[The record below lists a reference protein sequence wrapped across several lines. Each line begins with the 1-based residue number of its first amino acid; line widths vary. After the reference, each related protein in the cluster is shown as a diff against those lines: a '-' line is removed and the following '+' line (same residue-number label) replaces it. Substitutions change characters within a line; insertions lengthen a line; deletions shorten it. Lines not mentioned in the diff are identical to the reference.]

1 MKKRDLVAK
10 HREAILAL
18 AAEHG
23 LADVRLFGS
32 VARGDERTDSDVDFF
47 VRRQPGTDPFLILS
61 FKEKLT
67 ALLGCKVDVITEQ
80 PLMKPR
86 LRNNIPTDA
95 TPMEGKG
102 FEAQSLFN
110 HIQQLGEIDPDI
122 EFGRERGIWE
132 REEPSP

>member
-32 VARGDERTDSDVDFF
+32 VARGDERSDSDVDFF

-67 ALLGCKVDVITEQ
+67 ALLGCEVDVITEQ

-86 LRNNIPTDA
+86 LRDNILADA
-95 TPMEGKG
+95 IPV
-102 FEAQSLFN
+102 
-110 HIQQLGEIDPDI
+110 
-122 EFGRERGIWE
+122 
-132 REEPSP
+132 